1 MIINLLGQG
10 RWKIE
15 KLKKLGFRIVAAECL
30 QCPIVLTST
39 STKASTPLLPFV
51 GFLQKSPYW
60 KLLTGPIENS
70 QGAYFQQKRK
80 NNTGFEQTEKKEK
93 IYPPRR
99 NQRIEKLV
107 SRDPVPET
115 CFHRCNVPCRVK
127 KCDFSNNL
135 RIHTRNTGTKRIQ
148 EGYNSFIPPS
158 FRTYTTPNKSG
169 RGELTRPRYLI

>member
-1 MIINLLGQG
+1 MEN
-10 RWKIE
+10 RKIE
-15 KLKKLGFRIVAAECL
+15 KIRLSNRCSWMPAMLDCTYKYFDKSFDPSPSVRRKIC
-30 QCPIVLTST
+30 
-39 STKASTPLLPFV
+39 KNLP
-51 GFLQKSPYW
+51 
-60 KLLTGPIENS
+60 TGNCSPIENS

-148 EGYNSFIPPS
+148 EGHNSFIPPS

>member
-1 MIINLLGQG
+1 MEN
-10 RWKIE
+10 RKIE
-15 KLKKLGFRIVAAECL
+15 KVRLSNRCSWMPAMLDCTYKYFDKSFDPSPSVRRKICKNLPTGNCSPARSKILKALISNKSERTTQDSNKLKK
-30 QCPIVLTST
+30 
-39 STKASTPLLPFV
+39 
-51 GFLQKSPYW
+51 
-60 KLLTGPIENS
+60 
-70 QGAYFQQKRK
+70 
-80 NNTGFEQTEKKEK
+80 KKK

-148 EGYNSFIPPS
+148 EGHNSFIPPS